1 MKLIQ
6 KFQGRVDRFLF
17 RHPNFGIPRLMLI
30 IILGNIAVFLLTMMD
45 RSGTFLS
52 YLTFQ
57 PALLLRG
64 QVWRLITFVFVP
76 SSFNLISFALFLYF
90 YYFIGNALEREWGSG
105 KFTVYY
111 LLGMILTI
119 LYGIIA
125 YFISGRNVQ
134 LTSNY
139 VNLSMF
145 FVFATLWPENRVLLF
160 FFIPIKIKWLAYFE
174 AAVFL
179 LSMFSSWTLLPLV
192 AVLNYFL
199 FCGDVLIEGLR
210 RRFGRPGRSTVN
222 FRRAANQQQRQAQ
235 ARGYNRKCAVC
246 GRTDT
251 EYPQLEFRY
260 CSRCTGYH
268 CFCIDHIN
276 SHVHF
281 TE

>member
-1 MKLIQ
+1 MKLIHS
-6 KFQGRVDRFLF
+6 FQNRVDRFLY
-17 RHPNFGIPRLMLI
+17 RHPNFGLPRLMMVV
-30 IILGNIAVFLLTMMD
+30 ILGNIAVFLLTMMD

-57 PALLLRG
+57 PALVLRG
-64 QVWRLITFVFVP
+64 QIWRLITFVFVP
-76 SSFNLISFALFLYF
+76 SSYNLVSQALFLYF

-119 LYGIIA
+119 LYGLIA
-125 YFISGRNVQ
+125 YFISGRNVH

-179 LSMFSSWTLLPLV
+179 LSMFSGWTLLPLV

-199 FCGDVLIEGLR
+199 FCGDVLMAALSM
-210 RRFGRPGRSTVN
+210 RFGRRSPGTVN
-222 FRRAANQQQRQAQ
+222 FRKAAKQQQKQAQ
-235 ARGYNRKCAVC
+235 TRNYGRKCAVC

-276 SHVHF
+276 SHIHF

>member
-6 KFQGRVDRFLF
+6 KFQNRVDRFLY
-17 RHPNFGIPRLMLI
+17 RHPNFGISRLMMI

-57 PALLLRG
+57 PALVLRG

-76 SSFNLISFALFLYF
+76 SSYNLISLALFLYF
-90 YYFIGNALEREWGSG
+90 YYFIGNALEREWGTG

-111 LLGMILTI
+111 LLGMLLTI
-119 LYGIIA
+119 LYGLIA
-125 YFISGRNVQ
+125 YFIGSGNVH

-179 LSMFSSWTLLPLV
+179 LSMFSGMTLLPLV

-199 FCGDVLIEGLR
+199 FCGDVLIDALS
-210 RRFGRPGRSTVN
+210 RRFGRSTRRTVN
-222 FRRAANQQQRQAQ
+222 FKRAARQQQQQQQ
-235 ARGYNRKCAVC
+235 ARGYSRKCAVC

-251 EYPQLEFRY
+251 DYPQLEFRY
-260 CSRCTGYH
+260 CSRCAGYH
-268 CFCIDHIN
+268 CFCIDHIG